1 MHHRSLR
8 TSRARTLVTRRGAL
22 AALVTAVP
30 FGMPAIIRTQ
40 SRTIRLV
47 QATEIIWHSIS

>member
-22 AALVTAVP
+22 AALVSAVP